1 MPCGSSLE
9 TNILLAL
16 MLSIL
21 VTFLFFY
28 ESRFFFFLSQEFTF
42 FLLILIFGEKKV
54 KVFIIACFKCTE
66 IDHIFYCKLK
76 LIFQHSGL

>member
-1 MPCGSSLE
+1 MKV
-9 TNILLAL
+9 A
-16 MLSIL
+16 
-21 VTFLFFY
+21 
-28 ESRFFFFLSQEFTF
+28 FFFLSQEFTF

>member
-16 MLSIL
+16 MSSIL

-28 ESRFFFFLSQEFTF
+28 ESRFFFLSQEFTF